1 MNGPGQGPGPH
12 SLVIDRVM
20 DRINDARLEK
30 ALAVCEG
37 LFKDMVDQLND
48 LPTSA
53 DNTTRSFSPSQKIN
67 DKNTKRPTIAHSIF
81 LSQLFL
87 FANLSSRGIASL
99 RKRIINEIDEKISK
113 LASCMKRPTQDTA
126 LHYGGRKGV
135 TRTQSVA
142 PDEALPQASSSRPIV
157 PSLIFIELRFR
168 SSSTT
173 PSPSTRLRAPASAAT
188 LAALAT

>member
-1 MNGPGQGPGPH
+1 
-12 SLVIDRVM
+12 M